1 MATLKLITNLKLID
15 GTARTNVP
23 TTTELPKGYMAFGVV
38 NGRASIWGNYNDT
51 VVDLIQAGTV
61 QIEIKQETGNSLT
74 AVMSQDATTRAIN
87 AVSQSVTDL
96 SDSLGTAAHVNTGTA
111 QGNVPVL
118 DANGKLPEGVIPAVA
133 ITDVFVVDSEA
144 AMLALNAQVGD
155 IAIRTD
161 INRTYILQNTPA
173 STLANWQEILVPS
186 NYVTSVNGKSG
197 TVVLGGADILSTF
210 TMAASRVN
218 VESGESVAT
227 SLGKIAKWLNDLKG
241 LAFKDKINAATD
253 ITGKVPMANL
263 PYATYTGTGV
273 ISVDA
278 TAFNLNEAKENR
290 LELKTGTGI
299 KVDANGVQADVAL
312 EIALI

>member
-1 MATLKLITNLKLID
+1 MAALKLITNLKLID

-23 TTTELPKGYMAFGVV
+23 TITELPKGYMAFGVV
-38 NGRASIWGNYNDT
+38 NGRASIWGNYNDA
-51 VVDLIQAGTV
+51 VVDLIQAGTA

-74 AVMSQDATTRAIN
+74 AVMSQDATTKAIN
-87 AVSQSVTDL
+87 TVSQSVTDL
-96 SDSLGTAAHVNTGTA
+96 SDSLGSAAHVNTGTA

-118 DANGKLPEGVIPAVA
+118 GANGKLPESVIPAVA

-161 INRTYILQNTPA
+161 INRTYILQKTPA

-241 LAFKDKINAATD
+241 LAFKDKITATTD
-253 ITGKVPMANL
+253 IEGTVPAANL
-263 PYATYTGTGV
+263 PTISKSAKGIAQAGNGLAVSNGV
-273 ISVDA
+273 ISAQAGNGITV
-278 TAFNLNEAKENR
+278 TAD
-290 LELKTGTGI
+290 GI
-299 KVDANGVQADVAL
+299 SADVAL

>member
-15 GTARTNVP
+15 GTARTNIP

-38 NGRASIWGNYNDT
+38 NGRASIYGNYDDA
-51 VVDLIQAGTV
+51 VVDLIQAAV
-61 QIEIKQETGNSLT
+61 VSIEIKQETGNSLT
-74 AVMSQDATTRAIN
+74 AVMSQDATTKAIN

-133 ITDVFVVDSEA
+133 ITDVFVVDSET

-161 INRTYILQNTPA
+161 INRTYILQRTPA
-173 STLANWQEILVPS
+173 STLANWQEILVSS

-253 ITGKVPMANL
+253 IEGTVPAANL
-263 PYATYTGTGV
+263 PTISKSAKGIAQAGNGLAVSNGV
-273 ISVDA
+273 ISAQAGNGITV
-278 TAFNLNEAKENR
+278 TAD
-290 LELKTGTGI
+290 GI
-299 KVDANGVQADVAL
+299 SADVAL

>member
-15 GTARTNVP
+15 GTARTNIP

-38 NGRASIWGNYNDT
+38 NGRASIYGNYDDA
-51 VVDLIQAGTV
+51 VVDLIQAAAV
-61 QIEIKQETGNSLT
+61 SIEIKQETGNSLT
-74 AVMSQDATTRAIN
+74 AVMSQDATTKAIN

-133 ITDVFVVDSEA
+133 ITDVFVVDSET

-161 INRTYILQNTPA
+161 INRTYILQRTPA
-173 STLANWQEILVPS
+173 STLANWQEILVSS

-253 ITGKVPMANL
+253 IEGTVPAANL
-263 PYATYTGTGV
+263 PTISKSAKGIAQAGNGLAVSNGV
-273 ISVDA
+273 ISAQAGNGITV
-278 TAFNLNEAKENR
+278 TAD
-290 LELKTGTGI
+290 GI
-299 KVDANGVQADVAL
+299 SADVAL